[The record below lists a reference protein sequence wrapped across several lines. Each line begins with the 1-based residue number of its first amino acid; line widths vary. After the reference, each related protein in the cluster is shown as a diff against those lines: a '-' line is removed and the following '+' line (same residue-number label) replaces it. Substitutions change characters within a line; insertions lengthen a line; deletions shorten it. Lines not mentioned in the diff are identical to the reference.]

1 LTATSEGKANTDVG
15 KAIASTQKK
24 TQHFT
29 QRGSRDIDPA
39 APNIRI
45 KFILSRKPAK
55 PSLRGMTFTAA
66 TPCHF
71 SEVRLNAKQNQP
83 GTKEKTIKK

>member
-1 LTATSEGKANTDVG
+1 
-15 KAIASTQKK
+15 
-24 TQHFT
+24 
-29 QRGSRDIDPA
+29 
-39 APNIRI
+39 
-45 KFILSRKPAK
+45 LSRKPAK